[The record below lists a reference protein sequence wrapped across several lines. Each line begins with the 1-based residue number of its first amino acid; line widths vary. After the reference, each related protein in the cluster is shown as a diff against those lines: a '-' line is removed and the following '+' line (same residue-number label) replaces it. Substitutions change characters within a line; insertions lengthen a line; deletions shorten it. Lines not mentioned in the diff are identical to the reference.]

1 MKPNI
6 IVVCAASALMLLGG
20 CSTRE
25 MPQEVGQAPVMPK
38 AIMQGASPVPEAPS
52 SSSSIY
58 PKTEARPKQ
67 LGRIQEQ
74 DGQQS
79 RQQQAKSKQD
89 KHEQTKHEQA
99 KQKPARQHQA
109 KRQAANLLP
118 RPVSSRS
125 LQKMPE
131 PPDVPDEVRGIYVS
145 GWVAGG
151 TKAMGKLTRLV
162 EQTDLNAM
170 VIDVKN
176 DFGQLTYDS
185 KLPAV
190 DMLGADANPA
200 IRDLPALLQRLK
212 AKGIYT
218 IGRVVV
224 FKDPLLAKRRTEWA
238 IHTKNG
244 KQWQDRTGIPWVD
257 PYHPDVRAYNIAIA
271 EEAAR
276 LGFQEIQ
283 FDYVRFPDNAE
294 EMDKVV
300 RYHNPEGRPKEDVIG
315 SFLRDARPVLHQ
327 AGAALSAD
335 VFGLVTS
342 SRDDMGIGQ
351 TWRQVASSVDAVSPM
366 TYPSHYSD
374 GTYGIRHPDLEPDK
388 VIRRAMEDAVYRN
401 KILAG
406 EGKKPGVVRPWL
418 QAFTATWV
426 HPHQS
431 YQADEINQQV
441 RAAKQAGIRQFLLWS
456 SNCKYSY
463 HS

>member
-1 MKPNI
+1 MKPNV
-6 IVVCAASALMLLGG
+6 IVVCAASVLAFTLLGG
-20 CSTRE
+20 CSTRD
-25 MPQEVGQAPVMPK
+25 MPQEGGQAPVMPK
-38 AIMQGASPVPEAPS
+38 VQMQGAFPVPQAPS
-52 SSSSIY
+52 SPSSMY

-67 LGRIQEQ
+67 LGRIHEQ
-74 DGQQS
+74 DGKQA
-79 RQQQAKSKQD
+79 RQQQAQQKQD
-89 KHEQTKHEQA
+89 EHNRPMQKRVGQHPA
-99 KQKPARQHQA
+99 KQLADIPKQQPI
-109 KRQAANLLP
+109 AA
-118 RPVSSRS
+118 RS
-125 LQKMPE
+125 LQKTPK

-176 DFGQLTYDS
+176 DFGELTYDS
-185 KLPAV
+185 KLPVV
-190 DMLGADANPA
+190 DELGADANPT
-200 IRDLPALLQRLK
+200 IKDMPALLKRLK

-218 IGRVVV
+218 IGRVVA
-224 FKDPLLAKRRTEWA
+224 FKDPLLAKSKTEWA

-244 KQWQDRTGIPWVD
+244 GLWQDRKGVPWVD

-300 RYHNPEGRPKEDVIG
+300 RYHHPAGRAKEEVIG

-351 TWRQVASSVDAVSPM
+351 TWRQVAPFVDVVSPM
-366 TYPSHYSD
+366 TYPSHYSS
-374 GTYGIRHPDLEPDK
+374 GMYGIRYPDLEPDK
-388 VIRRAMEDAVYRN
+388 VIRRAMEDAVRRN
-401 KILAG
+401 GILAE

-431 YQADEINQQV
+431 YQSDEIDRQV
-441 RAAKQAGIRQFLLWS
+441 RAAKQAGVRQFLLWS